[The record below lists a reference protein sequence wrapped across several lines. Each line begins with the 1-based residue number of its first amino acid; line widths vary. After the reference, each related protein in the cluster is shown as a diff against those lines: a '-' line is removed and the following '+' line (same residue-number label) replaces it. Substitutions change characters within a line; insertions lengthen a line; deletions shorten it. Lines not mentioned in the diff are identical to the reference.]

1 MPFPSTDW
9 PTSYDSIQ
17 DREDG
22 FDTVWASDYDYQ
34 DSQIRKIQEWIGT
47 TGKLLGEDV
56 AAAGPAGMVSAVA
69 SGGTAFRLAARSS
82 FAAGNLLTLEHDFD
96 GTPTVTLSVDYTGKV
111 SSGGGADFNAATIL
125 HIPTGG
131 TLPVGWGAPE
141 AGRLFFKTGADTGLY
156 SWDGTSWLRSG
167 GTWEGYVDGATNY
180 AYTAAA
186 SPVEEVCGQFVFDG
200 SKVAPGLEA
209 VFRALV
215 TATFATSGNANVR
228 FYDLG
233 PAAGPPSAPRLV
245 TTLSTSS
252 TSITYLEQV
261 LTIVSAGPTGNQI
274 LDSARMYEMTLE
286 ISSGTTGDTIY
297 LGSAG
302 INVEVA

>member
-1 MPFPSTDW
+1 MPFPITDW
-9 PTSYDSIQ
+9 PTSYDSIE
-17 DREDG
+17 DRTDG
-22 FDTVWASDYDYQ
+22 FDTVWADDYDFQ
-34 DSQIRKIQEWIGT
+34 DSQIRQIQTWLGT

-56 AAAGPAGMVSAVA
+56 ASAGPAGMVSPVA
-69 SGGTAFRLAARSS
+69 SGGTAFRLAARNS

-96 GTPTVTLSVDYTGKV
+96 GTPTVQLTVDYTGLV
-111 SSGGGADFNAATIL
+111 ASDGGVDFNGATIF
-125 HIPTGG
+125 HIPTAG

-141 AGRLFFKTGADTGLY
+141 AGRLFFKTGTDTGLY

-167 GTWEGYVDGATNY
+167 GTWEGYIDGATNY
-180 AYTAAA
+180 AYTLAAT
-186 SPVEEVCGQFVFDG
+186 PVEEVCGQFVFDG

-215 TATFATSGNANVR
+215 TPTFASAGTVSVR

-252 TSITYLEQV
+252 AGLAYLEQA
-261 LTIVSAGPTGNQI
+261 LTIVSAGAAGDEI
-274 LDSARMYEMTLE
+274 LDSARMYEITIEMT
-286 ISSGTTGDTIY
+286 GTTADTTYI
-297 LGSAG
+297 GSAG
-302 INVEVA
+302 LNVEVA

>member
-1 MPFPSTDW
+1 MAFPNTDW
-9 PTSYDSIQ
+9 PGAYDSLE
-17 DREDG
+17 DRTDGVDIVFAED
-22 FDTVWASDYDYQ
+22 FDFQANQLQRVQQWLG
-34 DSQIRKIQEWIGT
+34 I
-47 TGKLLGEDV
+47 TGKLIGEDV
-56 AAAGPAGMVSAVA
+56 AASGPSGMVSPEA
-69 SGGTAFRLAARSS
+69 SGGTAFRLAARNAFSS
-82 FAAGNLLTLEHDFD
+82 GNLLTVEDDFD
-96 GTPTVTLSVDYTGKV
+96 GTPTVKMAVG
-111 SSGGGADFNAATIL
+111 SGGRITTDGGLDISGADFL
-125 HIPTGG
+125 HLPTAVS
-131 TLPVGWGAPE
+131 LPGSLGAPDE
-141 AGRLFFKTGADTGLY
+141 GRVAHKTGDGPY
-156 SWDGTSWLRSG
+156 SWNGTSWVKMG

-180 AYTAAA
+180 AYTLAA

-215 TATFATSGNANVR
+215 TPTFAAAGNADVR

-233 PAAGPPSAPRLV
+233 PAAGPPTAPRLV
-245 TTLSTSS
+245 TTLT
-252 TSITYLEQV
+252 TTATTVTYLEQV

-274 LDSARMYEMTLE
+274 LDTARMYEITLE

>member
-1 MPFPSTDW
+1 MPFPTTDY
-9 PTSYDSIQ
+9 PGAVDSAESRTDALDIIYD
-17 DREDG
+17 DD
-22 FDTVWASDYDYQ
+22 FNYQ
-34 DSQIRKIQEWIGT
+34 DGQIRALQNYLGPSGDLIGE
-47 TGKLLGEDV
+47 GVVDS
-56 AAAGPAGMVSAVA
+56 GPAGMVSPIA
-69 SGGTAFRLAARSS
+69 SGGTAFRFAARES
-82 FAAGNLLTLEHDFD
+82 FAAGNLLTLEHNFD
-96 GTPTVTLSVDYTGKV
+96 VAPAVILGVDYAGLI
-111 SSGGGADFNAATIL
+111 SSDGGADFNGATVF

-131 TLPVGWGAPE
+131 TLPVGWGVPE
-141 AGRLFFKTGADTGLY
+141 AGRLFFKTGTDTGLY

-180 AYTAAA
+180 AYTLAAT
-186 SPVEEVCGQFVFDG
+186 PVEEVCGQFVFDG

-215 TATFATSGNANVR
+215 TPTFATSGNADVR

-233 PAAGPPSAPRLV
+233 PAAGPPTAPRLV
-245 TTLSTSS
+245 TTLT
-252 TSITYLEQV
+252 TTATTVTYLEQV

-274 LDSARMYEMTLE
+274 LDTARMYEITLE